1 MFRTI
6 ARGLV
11 VAMMLSASLAA
22 ADELPA
28 IVAHAAAQRAPDAVA
43 SIPWDAYAAAANDPA
58 ELRKL
63 PIGVFDSGIGGLTVL
78 EAILK
83 LDQHHNDTGAP
94 GADGVPDFAGER
106 FVYLGDQANMDG

>member
-1 MFRTI
+1 MRRTI
-6 ARGLV
+6 TCCICFV
-11 VAMMLSASLAA
+11 VAMSFGGNRNAA
-22 ADELPA
+22 ADGLPA
-28 IVAHAAAQRAPDAVA
+28 IVAHVAAQREPDAVA
-43 SIPWDAYAAAANDPA
+43 SIPWDAYADAASDPA

-94 GADGVPDFAGER
+94 GADG
-106 FVYLGDQANMDG
+106 